1 VNLMFQNP
9 WRQSKHPN
17 IHHKMP
23 APSTRSNISDAHV
36 TNYSQDGNVDI
47 SKAAIMSLSLQT
59 MTVFHFDC

>member
-1 VNLMFQNP
+1 MD
-9 WRQSKHPN
+9 HGIIYGPN
-17 IHHKMP
+17 
-23 APSTRSNISDAHV
+23 NAHV